1 MYPTNLFY
9 TKEHEYLQILSKA
22 NDGDIA
28 RIGITHFAQKELGDI
43 VFVDILK
50 QEKVIKDQVFGSI
63 EAVKVVSDLFSPVS
77 GKIININNVIID
89 NPELINE
96 DPYGNWIIEIE
107 ITNSD
112 ELLMLLTSSEYK
124 KLINEN

>member
-22 NDGDIA
+22 NNGDIA

-77 GKIININNVIID
+77 GKIINIHNVIID

-107 ITNSD
+107 IS
-112 ELLMLLTSSEYK
+112 LFIGM
-124 KLINEN
+124 I

>member
-22 NDGDIA
+22 NNGDIA

-107 ITNSD
+107 ITNAD
-112 ELLMLLTSSEYK
+112 ELTNLLTSSEYK